1 MKMKWSYFKNRDIRI
16 DRNILSYTIC
26 VIIAAILW
34 FLNALNKEYTS
45 EISYPVRYT
54 DLPKGK
60 YLVSELPSDIT
71 LEVKAKGFTLVGY
84 RISTSFLP
92 INLDIN
98 SYSNYMLEKD
108 NILEYTLKLSTI
120 KDRIN
125 NQLNSDINLLNI
137 KPEEIY
143 FKFSH
148 AVTKMIPVKPVVDYS
163 LKKQHILKDEITAV
177 PDSILVS
184 GPASMMDTLSYIPT
198 EIWKAG
204 EISKNLSRTIDL
216 DFPPNFS
223 AEEKSVKINI
233 ELERFTEAKRNIPI
247 SVWNLPDSLN
257 IKLFPNTVDISYEIG
272 LSRYDKVTDKDFEFI
287 VNYSQTPNS
296 SYLPVEIVKIP
307 SFIKNLSYTPQK
319 VEYILEKKNR

>member
-1 MKMKWSYFKNRDIRI
+1 MKMKWSYFKNRNIRI

-125 NQLNSDINLLNI
+125 NQLNSDIKLLNI

-223 AEEKSVKINI
+223 AEEKSVRINI

-287 VNYSQTPNS
+287 VNYSQTSNS

>member
-1 MKMKWSYFKNRDIRI
+1 MKMKWSYFKNRNIRI

-125 NQLNSDINLLNI
+125 NQLNSDIKLLNI

-223 AEEKSVKINI
+223 AEEKNVKINI

-287 VNYSQTPNS
+287 VNYSQTSNS

>member
-1 MKMKWSYFKNRDIRI
+1 MKMKWSYFKNRNIRI

-125 NQLNSDINLLNI
+125 NQLNSDIKLLNI

-148 AVTKMIPVKPVVDYS
+148 AVTKMIPVKPIVDYS
-163 LKKQHILKDEITAV
+163 LKKQYILKDEITAV
-177 PDSILVS
+177 PDSILAS

-287 VNYSQTPNS
+287 VNYSQALNS

-307 SFIKNLSYTPQK
+307 PFIKNLSYTPQK

>member
-1 MKMKWSYFKNRDIRI
+1 MKMKGSYFKNRNIRI
-16 DRNILSYTIC
+16 DRNILSYIIC

-54 DLPKGK
+54 DFPKGK
-60 YLVSELPSDIT
+60 YPVSSLPSTIT

-92 INLDIN
+92 ISLDIN

-120 KDRIN
+120 KDKIN
-125 NQLNSDINLLNI
+125 NQLNSDIKLLNI

-143 FKFSH
+143 FKFSP
-148 AVTKMIPVKPVVDYS
+148 AVSKVIPVKPMVDYS
-163 LKKQHILKDEITAV
+163 LKKQYILKDKISAV

-184 GPASMMDTLSYIPT
+184 GPASLMDTLSYIPT
-198 EIWKAG
+198 ETWKAG
-204 EISKNLSRTIDL
+204 EINKNLSRTIDL
-216 DFPPNFS
+216 EFPPNFS
-223 AEEKSVKINI
+223 ADEKSVKVNI

-257 IKLFPNTVDISYEIG
+257 IKLFPNTVEISYEIG
-272 LSRYDKVTDKDFEFI
+272 LSRYDKATDQDFEFI
-287 VNYSQTPNS
+287 VNYAETQNS
-296 SYLPVEIVKIP
+296 SFLPVEVVKFP
-307 SFIKNLSYTPQK
+307 PYIKNLSYTPQN
-319 VEYILEKKNR
+319 VEYILEKRNR

>member
-1 MKMKWSYFKNRDIRI
+1 MKTKWSYFKNRNIRI

-125 NQLNSDINLLNI
+125 NQLNSDIKLLNI

-148 AVTKMIPVKPVVDYS
+148 AVTKMIPVKPLVDYS
-163 LKKQHILKDEITAV
+163 LKKQYILKDEITAV
-177 PDSILVS
+177 PDSILIS

>member
-125 NQLNSDINLLNI
+125 NQLNSDIKLLNI

>member
-1 MKMKWSYFKNRDIRI
+1 MKWSYFKNRNIRI

-125 NQLNSDINLLNI
+125 NQLNSDIKLLNI

-148 AVTKMIPVKPVVDYS
+148 AVTKMIPVKPIVDYS
-163 LKKQHILKDEITAV
+163 LKKQYILKDEITAV

-198 EIWKAG
+198 QIWKAG

>member
-1 MKMKWSYFKNRDIRI
+1 MKMKWSYFKNRNIRI

-125 NQLNSDINLLNI
+125 NQLNSDIKLLNI

-223 AEEKSVKINI
+223 AEEKNVKINI

-247 SVWNLPDSLN
+247 FVWNLPDSLN

-287 VNYSQTPNS
+287 VNYSQTSNS

>member
-125 NQLNSDINLLNI
+125 NQLNSDIKLLNI

-204 EISKNLSRTIDL
+204 EISNNLSRTIDL

>member
-1 MKMKWSYFKNRDIRI
+1 MKMKWSYFKNRNIRI

-125 NQLNSDINLLNI
+125 NQLNSDIKLLNI

-148 AVTKMIPVKPVVDYS
+148 AVTKMIPVKPIVDYS

-223 AEEKSVKINI
+223 AEEKNVKINI

-287 VNYSQTPNS
+287 VNYSQTSNS

>member
-1 MKMKWSYFKNRDIRI
+1 MKMEWSYFKNRNIRI

-125 NQLNSDINLLNI
+125 NQLNSDIKLLNI

-148 AVTKMIPVKPVVDYS
+148 AVTKMIPVKPLVDYS
-163 LKKQHILKDEITAV
+163 LKKQYILKDEITAV

>member
-1 MKMKWSYFKNRDIRI
+1 MKTKWSYFKNRNIRI

-125 NQLNSDINLLNI
+125 NQLNSDIKLLNI

-148 AVTKMIPVKPVVDYS
+148 AVTKMIPVKPIVDYS
-163 LKKQHILKDEITAV
+163 LKKQYILKDEITAV

>member
-1 MKMKWSYFKNRDIRI
+1 MKMKWSYFKNRNIRI

-125 NQLNSDINLLNI
+125 NQLNSDIKLLNI

-148 AVTKMIPVKPVVDYS
+148 AVTKMIPVKPIVDYS